1 MCSSS
6 LLITRPWHLRRFL
19 VIVIIHLPSGN
30 TRVVSLMI
38 MFIPL
43 LSFFVISYIEPSI
56 LTLFTSCPFVAARVT
71 VSYNRAG
78 LTTIVYIFL
87 FGFTGIFRSHNTSLR
102 VCVHAC
108 LYTPSFLY
116 SSYGD
121 YGYGCSNQFE
131 NAEKTPAIQIAHS
144 MFCRVAP
151 PLKRID
157 VANDVMTSINAGHP
171 DFINFGNKVDLV
183 PEALFTPE
191 GNMRKWSMISEPT
204 EMMTK

>member
-1 MCSSS
+1 M
-6 LLITRPWHLRRFL
+6 
-19 VIVIIHLPSGN
+19 
-30 TRVVSLMI
+30 
-38 MFIPL
+38 
-43 LSFFVISYIEPSI
+43 
-56 LTLFTSCPFVAARVT
+56 
-71 VSYNRAG
+71 
-78 LTTIVYIFL
+78 
-87 FGFTGIFRSHNTSLR
+87 R
-102 VCVHAC
+102 VCVCARVCARVRVCVCECVCVCLCACACVRACARGVCVRVRAC
-108 LYTPSFLY
+108 LYTASFVY